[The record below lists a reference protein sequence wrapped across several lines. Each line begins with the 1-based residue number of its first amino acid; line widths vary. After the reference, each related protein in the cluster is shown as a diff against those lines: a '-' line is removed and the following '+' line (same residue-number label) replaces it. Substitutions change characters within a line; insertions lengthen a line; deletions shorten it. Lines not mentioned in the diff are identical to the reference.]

1 MTNVTIG
8 HDILSGET
16 LFGQKT
22 VLPLSTVLALDVVG
36 GKAVYLSDLK
46 PTKVDQSGFLG
57 AVWSWKTDRS
67 VRGEALR
74 IQTPNGESIA
84 DKGLGT
90 HPRTAL
96 TYVLAGKYRWFE
108 ARVSL
113 NPDAHVSG
121 TAMIRVL
128 VDGQEQTIKGLP
140 LLGKENA
147 IPIRIALSGA
157 KELSLITDFGSAG
170 GVGADVNW
178 ADARLVE

>member
-1 MTNVTIG
+1 MVLEDGSIG
-8 HDILSGET
+8 S
-16 LFGQKT
+16 
-22 VLPLSTVLALDVVG
+22 
-36 GKAVYLSDLK
+36 
-46 PTKVDQSGFLG
+46 
-57 AVWSWKTDRS
+57 R
-67 VRGEALR
+67 RALR

-113 NPDAHVSG
+113 DPDAPVSG

-128 VDGQEQTIKGLP
+128 VDGKEQTIAGLP
-140 LLGKENA
+140 LLGKGNA
-147 IPIRIALSGA
+147 IPIRMALSGA
-157 KELSLITDFGSAG
+157 KELSSITDFGSAG

-178 ADARLVE
+178 ADARLGGMRPGADKAHAKSRMGSLVKSEISASRTACRGGHRGGRTSSAPSSGRRG